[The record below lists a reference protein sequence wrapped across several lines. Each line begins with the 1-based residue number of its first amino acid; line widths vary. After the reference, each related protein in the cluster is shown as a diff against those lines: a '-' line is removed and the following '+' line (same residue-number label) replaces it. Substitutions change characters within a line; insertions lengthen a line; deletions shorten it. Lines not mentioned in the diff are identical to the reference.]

1 MPAKQAFLS
10 LDGDGIAGNLEPEMG
25 YNKNLFIMNY
35 LSGTTVVV
43 LQGLKINIGELNF
56 QLGQEFMLNNAFS
69 IQGYFGFVRYNQ
81 KNGCTNF
88 NTSYSRLS
96 IGLKLVFKNEKI
108 LFNNLKQ

>member
-1 MPAKQAFLS
+1 
-10 LDGDGIAGNLEPEMG
+10 
-25 YNKNLFIMNY
+25 
-35 LSGTTVVV
+35 
-43 LQGLKINIGELNF
+43 
-56 QLGQEFMLNNAFS
+56 MLNNAFS